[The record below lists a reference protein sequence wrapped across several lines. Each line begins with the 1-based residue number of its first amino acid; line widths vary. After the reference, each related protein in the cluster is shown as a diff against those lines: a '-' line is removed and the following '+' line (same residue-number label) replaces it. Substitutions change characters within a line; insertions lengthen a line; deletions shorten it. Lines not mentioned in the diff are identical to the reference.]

1 MYSFLG
7 DGFVALTCGN
17 IIQSG
22 LSPCMIET
30 CRGVLL
36 LKPAG
41 FINLGVGGVIYR
53 TSRFFGVDLCCCC
66 GGVGCSIFVLR
77 CRGDDRNEGLD
88 DGGNDLLGVDIGVI
102 LLLFVTGRRGDHM
115 KLVL

>member
-1 MYSFLG
+1 MRSH
-7 DGFVALTCGN
+7 T
-17 IIQSG
+17 
-22 LSPCMIET
+22 
-30 CRGVLL
+30 VLL
-36 LKPAG
+36 SK
-41 FINLGVGGVIYR
+41 Y
-53 TSRFFGVDLCCCC
+53 LCCCC